1 MLPALLSAGAAV
13 CPLIAR
19 PYRQGGTKSTRCNGP
34 GNGSFIDRIQF
45 GAMKMIPPRLGPA
58 WSPDASDP
66 SGRRADRAAVVDTRP
81 FRASRRLGSL
91 SEDLF
96 GDAFDSR
103 PLGRRSGVLMVVR
116 HMSAAD
122 EDPLSLAEA
131 CARAVR
137 PDDILGRIWPAS
149 VAIWLEGLPA
159 ASAEL
164 RAERLRLALV
174 QQGIRDVEIVA
185 FPIGPRDKRTAASLL
200 TIAATSFRGIG
211 LRP

>member
-1 MLPALLSAGAAV
+1 
-13 CPLIAR
+13 
-19 PYRQGGTKSTRCNGP
+19 
-34 GNGSFIDRIQF
+34 
-45 GAMKMIPPRLGPA
+45 MKMIPPRLGPA
-58 WSPDASDP
+58 WSPDAFDTG
-66 SGRRADRAAVVDTRP
+66 GRCADRVADVGTRP

-91 SEDLF
+91 SEELF
-96 GDAFDSR
+96 VDAFDSR
-103 PLGRRSGVLMVVR
+103 PLGRRSGVLMVAR
-116 HMSAAD
+116 HMSATDA
-122 EDPLSLAEA
+122 EPLSLAEA

-137 PDDILGRIWPAS
+137 PDDIIGRMWPAS

-185 FPIGPRDKRTAASLL
+185 FPIGLSDNRSAASLL

-211 LRP
+211 LCP

>member
-1 MLPALLSAGAAV
+1 
-13 CPLIAR
+13 
-19 PYRQGGTKSTRCNGP
+19 
-34 GNGSFIDRIQF
+34 
-45 GAMKMIPPRLGPA
+45 
-58 WSPDASDP
+58 
-66 SGRRADRAAVVDTRP
+66 
-81 FRASRRLGSL
+81 
-91 SEDLF
+91 
-96 GDAFDSR
+96 
-103 PLGRRSGVLMVVR
+103 MVAR
-116 HMSAAD
+116 HMSATD
-122 EDPLSLAEA
+122 EDPLGLAEA

-149 VAIWLEGLPA
+149 VAIWLEGLAA

>member
-1 MLPALLSAGAAV
+1 
-13 CPLIAR
+13 
-19 PYRQGGTKSTRCNGP
+19 
-34 GNGSFIDRIQF
+34 
-45 GAMKMIPPRLGPA
+45 MKMIPPRLGPA
-58 WSPDASDP
+58 SFPDASDP
-66 SGRRADRAAVVDTRP
+66 NGRRADRAPALDTRP

-96 GDAFDSR
+96 VDAFDSR

-116 HMSAAD
+116 HMSATD

-174 QQGIRDVEIVA
+174 QQAIRDVEIVA
-185 FPIGPRDKRTAASLL
+185 FPIGPRDTRTAASLL
-200 TIAATSFRGIG
+200 TIAATSFGGIG